1 MRDLASAVARARGKP
16 HFPIVVLPANIEEM
30 AREELDAL
38 ADDTFPE
45 VLGKITE

>member
-1 MRDLASAVARARGKP
+1 MARSRGKP
-16 HFPIVVLPANIEEM
+16 NFPMVVLPANIEEM
-30 AREELDAL
+30 AGEDLDAL